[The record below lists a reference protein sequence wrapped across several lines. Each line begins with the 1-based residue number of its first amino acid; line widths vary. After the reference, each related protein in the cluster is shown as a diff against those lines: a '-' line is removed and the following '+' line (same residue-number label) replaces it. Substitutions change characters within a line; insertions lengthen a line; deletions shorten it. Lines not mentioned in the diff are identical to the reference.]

1 MGNLHNF
8 CNNVCHDAAR
18 QTSVIARNLSVDSAM
33 AQAAL
38 LNTRGDLLARLG
50 RADASLIKIGHSLA
64 AYRAMPLPRREAD
77 ALTNLA
83 EAYLKLGRF
92 AEAIQHSASAKKII
106 NEYQL
111 KDHERKLH
119 RLFTKTH
126 EKIDAPLLLLRIPQT
141 NVRLRRHFFLKS
153 ERGERGIDSAL
164 LFPREQ
170 VRKRVARLDA
180 SAK

>member
-170 VRKRVARLDA
+170 VRKRVTRLDA

>member
-1 MGNLHNF
+1 
-8 CNNVCHDAAR
+8 
-18 QTSVIARNLSVDSAM
+18 M

-50 RADASLIKIGHSLA
+50 RADGSLIEIGYSLA

-92 AEAIQHSASAKKII
+92 AEAIQHSAPAKKII

-119 RLFTKTH
+119 RLFTKAH
-126 EKIDAPLLLLRIPQT
+126 EKIDAPLLLLRIPQS
-141 NVRLRRHFFLKS
+141 NVGFRRHFFLKS
-153 ERGERGIDSAL
+153 ERGERGQRFHCPRQSCLAAESKLVAAVQTRKIGAL
-164 LFPREQ
+164 AFL
-170 VRKRVARLDA
+170 RLRF
-180 SAK
+180 

>member
-1 MGNLHNF
+1 
-8 CNNVCHDAAR
+8 
-18 QTSVIARNLSVDSAM
+18 M

-38 LNTRGDLLARLG
+38 RNTRGDLLARLG
-50 RADASLIKIGHSLA
+50 CADASLIEIGHSLA
-64 AYRAMPLPRREAD
+64 AYRAMPLPRRKAD

-119 RLFTKTH
+119 RLFAKTD
-126 EKIDAPLLLLRIPQT
+126 EKIDAPLLLLRIPQI

-153 ERGERGIDSAL
+153 ERGERGQRFQCPRQSCLAIELKLVAAVQTRKIGAL
-164 LFPREQ
+164 AFLLLRF
-170 VRKRVARLDA
+170 
-180 SAK
+180 